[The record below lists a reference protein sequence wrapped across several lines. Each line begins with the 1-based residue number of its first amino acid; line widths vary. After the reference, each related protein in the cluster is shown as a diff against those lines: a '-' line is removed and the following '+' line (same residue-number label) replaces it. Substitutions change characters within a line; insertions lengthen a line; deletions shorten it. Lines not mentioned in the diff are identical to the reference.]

1 MHWVLIWKQQETN
14 AVTEKAKQLF
24 ELTGW
29 VIFVLSACFFLAAT
43 IKSGDQLSIAGSA
56 LFLIAC
62 IVFMVPLVRL
72 RPTMCSNCV
81 GRHKKQSDHRA

>member
-1 MHWVLIWKQQETN
+1 MRWVPIWTQQEIDI
-14 AVTEKAKQLF
+14 VTERAKQLF

-56 LFLIAC
+56 LFLVAC
-62 IVFMVPLVRL
+62 IVFMVPLVKL
-72 RPTMCSNCV
+72 RPTVCSNCV
-81 GRHKKQSDHRA
+81 GRHKK